1 MSNAKKMALM
11 VKLANAKNA
20 LVSVKTAISCLID
33 DEYLDPFSKDFVE
46 SALYSLRKAEFKL
59 ERDVEFLQNLFDN
72 TYVKF
77 IPANKETV

>member
-1 MSNAKKMALM
+1 MSNANQMALM

-33 DEYLDPFSKDFVE
+33 VEYLNRKDFVE

-72 TYVKF
+72 TYGKF

>member
-1 MSNAKKMALM
+1 MALM

-33 DEYLDPFSKDFVE
+33 VEYLNRKDFVE

>member
-33 DEYLDPFSKDFVE
+33 VEYLNRKDFVE